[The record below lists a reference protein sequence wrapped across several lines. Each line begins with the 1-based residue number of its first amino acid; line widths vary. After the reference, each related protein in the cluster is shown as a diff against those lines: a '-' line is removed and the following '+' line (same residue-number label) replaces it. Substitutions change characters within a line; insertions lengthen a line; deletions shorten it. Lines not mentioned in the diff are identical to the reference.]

1 MVKSRS
7 VKRRERERERERER
21 WVVVGGGG
29 EGERGRSERK
39 GYLSNNQF
47 IIADHQESFKS

>member
-7 VKRRERERERERER
+7 VKEERERD
-21 WVVVGGGG
+21 GGWG
-29 EGERGRSERK
+29 EGERGGRERK